1 MPPTLARAPLL
12 AIALLT
18 MLWGTWLGLA
28 RLGWGLPLPA
38 TEDVLWHGP
47 LLVGGFFG
55 TLITLERAVA
65 VGARWGYAGPA
76 LTVAGAVLL
85 ATGSPSAGA
94 LAIAGG
100 SLVLVVGAV
109 VIAVRRQS
117 APAWV
122 AVAGAA
128 VWLAGN
134 VQWWLGAAV
143 YEVAYWWAGFLILTI
158 VGTRLGRLQPWR
170 FTKPA
175 AAWLSAGLL
184 LLIAGILLS
193 TIAPDAGVRALG
205 AGLIVLAAW
214 LARHDAARRTARQP
228 GLDGYMAVGVLAA
241 YTWLAAGGLM
251 AMAFGGVTIGP
262 RYDAVLH
269 AVLLGFV
276 LSMVFVHAPLVF
288 PAILGVPLPYRPAFY
303 AHLAL
308 LHVSLLLRV
317 MGDLVPELTP
327 LRAWGALL
335 NAVAILL
342 FVANTARSALLARRP
357 APSEL

>member
-1 MPPTLARAPLL
+1 MPPTLRRAPLL
-12 AIALLT
+12 ALALLT

-28 RLGWGLPLPA
+28 RLGWALPLPA
-38 TEDVLWHGP
+38 SDDVLWHGP

-65 VGARWGYAGPA
+65 IGTGWSYAGPV
-76 LTVAGAVLL
+76 LTAAGAVLL

-94 LAIAGG
+94 LAITTG
-100 SLVLVVGAV
+100 SVVLVAGAS
-109 VIAVRRQS
+109 VIAARRQT
-117 APAWV
+117 APAWT

-128 VWLAGN
+128 VWLSGN
-134 VQWWLGAAV
+134 VQWLRGAAV
-143 YEVAYWWAGFLILTI
+143 YEVAYWWAGFLVLTI
-158 VGTRLGRLQPWR
+158 AGTRLGRIRQVSLTSP
-170 FTKPA
+170 TKGA

-184 LLIAGILLS
+184 FLIAGLLLS
-193 TIAPDAGVRALG
+193 TVAPDAGVRALG
-205 AGLIVLAAW
+205 AGLILLAAW
-214 LARHDAARRTARQP
+214 LVRFDTAPRTAHQS
-228 GLDGYMAVGVLAA
+228 GLDGYMAVGILAA

-288 PAILGVPLPYRPAFY
+288 PTILGLPLPYRPAFY

-308 LHVSLLLRV
+308 LHVSLVLRV
-317 MGDLVPELTP
+317 MGDLVPEFTM

-335 NAVAILL
+335 NAVAIVL
-342 FVANTARSALLARRP
+342 FVANTVRSALLASRG
-357 APSEL
+357 E